1 MERFTTRLQVR
12 HYEMDSLGHVNNAVY
27 QHYLEHAA
35 IEHSEAMGF
44 TLNSYQELGGLFVLR
59 KIEMD
64 YLYPAYAGDSL
75 EITTWLAEMR
85 GTRIIRRYEIHR
97 LQTEPHP
104 SQLILTAEALWVWI
118 DQTLLRPKPIPK
130 SLVMAFEQYLSSKGN
145 G

>member
-1 MERFTTRLQVR
+1 MQKFTTYLQVR

-44 TLNSYQELGGLFVLR
+44 TLKSYQELGGLFVLR
-59 KIEMD
+59 KISID
-64 YLYPAYAGDSL
+64 YLYPAYAGDTL

-85 GTRIIRRYEIHR
+85 GTRLIRRYEIHR
-97 LQTEPHP
+97 SQPESQP

-118 DQTLLRPKPIPK
+118 DQMSLRPKPIPK
-130 SLVMAFEQYLSSKGN
+130 VLISALEQYLGLKVN
-145 G
+145 P